1 MRRPMIAAA
10 TCAVLMLS
18 ATVAHAAPPRHGGDD
33 HPARR
38 GGEPSARADAG
49 ALSARA
55 AFRPLGARLATG
67 TATVYGTLRDSYG
80 TPTSSAWVEAWSK
93 VGTQLYWAETQTDA
107 GGNYSIAAAAP
118 STQGEVWA
126 YPGDDSA
133 LARTTGAWA
142 TGGSYQQNLYPGRV
156 SVTAYRGGR
165 WGDSSRLSVRLHGG
179 QVYSRGTVYAADTTS
194 PITGDVEVL
203 NGSYDN
209 GSVRFFLNEGV
220 EFKFNPALSVTSGT
234 PSGYVTVYEQDAQ
247 RLWVSSP
254 YWHSGKPGATVKV
267 ALDNF
272 PSGWINSVTGY
283 TDDPKE
289 TASKSFGNHTSTSPA
304 TQYRSYKIPATAK
317 PGYTYYLGFQH
328 VDGAGDEY
336 PLYLES
342 EYQVCTMKP
351 SKTSVKKGARIRVTG
366 VVPVEG
372 HWGAR
377 KGKAKTV
384 TLYAHKGTAKVPTK
398 WDPKGQGWVKVGS
411 VRTNGLGAFTT
422 PYFKPLK
429 TLTLVVRYPGDNWY
443 YRAYTSTAKVTVK

>member
-1 MRRPMIAAA
+1 
-10 TCAVLMLS
+10 MLS
-18 ATVAHAAPPRHGGDD
+18 ATVAHAAPPPHAGDD

-80 TPTSSAWVEAWSK
+80 TPTSSAWVEAWSQ
-93 VGTQLYWAETQTDA
+93 VGTQLYWAETRTDA
-107 GGNYSIAAAAP
+107 GGYYSIAAAAP
-118 STQGEVWA
+118 SSQGEVWA
-126 YPGDDSA
+126 YPDGDSA

-156 SVTAYRGGR
+156 SVTAYRGGP
-165 WGDSSRLSVRLHGG
+165 WDYSNQISVRMYGAG
-179 QVYSRGTVYAADTTS
+179 VYSRGAVYASDTTS
-194 PITGDVEVL
+194 PIAGDVQAL
-203 NGSYDN
+203 NGSYDS

-220 EFKFNPALSVTSGT
+220 EFSGAFNVTSGAK
-234 PSGYVTVYEQDAQ
+234 SDYVITVYEQDAQ
-247 RLWVSSP
+247 RLWMSSP
-254 YWHSGKPGATVKV
+254 SWRSGKPGATVKV
-267 ALDNF
+267 AFNNF
-272 PSGWINSVTGY
+272 PGGWINSVTGY

-289 TASKSFGNHTSTSPA
+289 TASKSFGKHASKGAA
-304 TQYRSYKIPATAK
+304 THLRSYRIPPTAT

-342 EYQVCTMKP
+342 GYQVCTMKP

-398 WDPKGQGWVKVGS
+398 WEPKGQGWVKVGS